1 MLGSLKTTLKGVA
14 SALLLTTALF
24 GRAASNT
31 FEAARFR
38 QIEGQG
44 TTAASFINEEAL
56 DSLVVEESFD
66 SSVGQHPRDPFG
78 APARRE
84 PAGTTRREPNARGAA
99 LPSSVSFRESGRGL
113 LVKTWINGAG
123 PFDFALD
130 TGAGATILSSRAA
143 SAARVEVEAGGRG
156 VTIGGL
162 SGATRAGAQKA
173 FVRTL
178 ALGSRDNSV
187 GSRGL
192 FVVAP
197 GLPEDVDGI
206 LDPSEL
212 FPSVGFTIDMPN
224 GVLSFFDP
232 RTRPLRAGQAP
243 PEGAVVPWLTEGGSR
258 RPFVML
264 AEGRRALLDTGSG
277 FGLAVDDAAARALGI
292 IQTEG
297 RRRTGTRDLAG
308 GEVHSSRIRS
318 ATVRLGPLV
327 LRGVPTDLLT
337 RAQKGAP
344 VILGRDALRP
354 FRLTFDPV
362 SRLVMLDPNA
372 ASSRP

>member
-1 MLGSLKTTLKGVA
+1 MRGSLKTTLTGVA

-38 QIEGQG
+38 SSEGQG
-44 TTAASFINEEAL
+44 TTAAREYS
-56 DSLVVEESFD
+56 VVEESRD
-66 SSVGQHPRDPFG
+66 YSVGQHPRDPFG
-78 APARRE
+78 APARSE
-84 PAGTTRREPNARGAA
+84 PAAQTRRGQNARAA
-99 LPSSVSFRESGRGL
+99 SLPSSVSFRESGRGL
-113 LVKTWINGAG
+113 LIKTWVNGAG

-156 VTIGGL
+156 ITLGGL
-162 SGATRAGAQKA
+162 SGATRVGAQKA

-178 ALGSRDNSV
+178 ALGSRDNNV
-187 GSRGL
+187 GARGL

-197 GLPEDVDGI
+197 GLPEDVDGV
-206 LDPSEL
+206 LDPSEVFHPL
-212 FPSVGFTIDMPN
+212 GFTIDIPD

-232 RTRPLRAGQAP
+232 RSRPVRVSDAP
-243 PEGAVVPWLTEGGSR
+243 PEGAVVPWLTEGQSR

-292 IQTEG
+292 IRTEG
-297 RRRTGTRDLAG
+297 RRRDGSRDIAG

-318 ATVRLGPLV
+318 ATVSIGPLV

-362 SRLVMLDPNA
+362 SRLVMLDP
-372 ASSRP
+372 RTQ

>member
-1 MLGSLKTTLKGVA
+1 MRGSLKTALAGVA
-14 SALLLTTALF
+14 SALLLTTTLF
-24 GRAASNT
+24 GRAALT
-31 FEAARFR
+31 TVGAARFR
-38 QIEGQG
+38 QSEGESQ
-44 TTAASFINEEAL
+44 TVAL
-56 DSLVVEESFD
+56 DSLYGRQV
-66 SSVGQHPRDPFG
+66 QDPFG
-78 APARRE
+78 STPARRE
-84 PAGTTRREPNARGAA
+84 PVNPTRREQPARGSA
-99 LPSSVSFRESGRGL
+99 LPSTVNFRESGRGL

-156 VTIGGL
+156 ITLGGL
-162 SGATRAGAQKA
+162 SGATRGGAQKA

-178 ALGSRDNSV
+178 ALGSRDNGV
-187 GSRGL
+187 PTRGL
-192 FVVAP
+192 FVVAQ
-197 GLPEDVDGI
+197 GLPEDVDGV
-206 LDPSEL
+206 LDPSEAFQPL
-212 FPSVGFTIDMPN
+212 GFVIDIPA
-224 GVLSFFDP
+224 GSLSFFDP
-232 RTRPLRAGQAP
+232 RTRPLRANQAP
-243 PEGAVVPWLTEGGSR
+243 PEGAIVPWLTDGQSR

-297 RRRTGTRDLAG
+297 RRREGSRDVAG
-308 GEVHSSRIRS
+308 GEVHSRRVRA
-318 ATVRLGPLV
+318 ATVSVGPLV
-327 LRGVPTDLLT
+327 LRGVPTDFLV

-372 ASSRP
+372 SSERR

>member
-1 MLGSLKTTLKGVA
+1 MRRSLKTTLAGVA
-14 SALLLTTALF
+14 SALLLTTTLF

-31 FEAARFR
+31 FEAARSR
-38 QIEGQG
+38 WSEGRG
-44 TTAASFINEEAL
+44 TTAAGFIINEAL
-56 DSLVVEESFD
+56 DSSVVNEAPNSV
-66 SSVGQHPRDPFG
+66 VGQHPRDPFG

-84 PAGTTRREPNARGAA
+84 TADTARRGQDARGAA
-99 LPSSVSFRESGRGL
+99 LPSPVNFRESGRGL
-113 LVKTWINGAG
+113 LVKTWVNGAG

-156 VTIGGL
+156 IAIGGL

-178 ALGSRDNSV
+178 ALGTRDNGV
-187 GSRGL
+187 TARGL

-197 GLPEDVDGI
+197 GLPEGVDGV

-212 FPSVGFTIDMPN
+212 FTSVGFTIDMPN
-224 GVLSFFDP
+224 GTLSFFDP

-243 PEGAVVPWLTEGGSR
+243 PEGAVVPWLTEGQSR

-277 FGLAVDDAAARALGI
+277 FGLAVDEAAARALGI

-297 RRRTGTRDLAG
+297 RSRTGTRDLAG

-318 ATVRLGPLV
+318 ATVSVGPLV

-362 SRLVMLDPNA
+362 SRLVMLDP
-372 ASSRP
+372 RTQ

>member
-1 MLGSLKTTLKGVA
+1 MRGSLKTTLAGVA
-14 SALLLTTALF
+14 SALLLTTTLF

-31 FEAARFR
+31 FEAARSR
-38 QIEGQG
+38 WSEGRG
-44 TTAASFINEEAL
+44 TTAARLANGEARDPFAVGEPSDSFA
-56 DSLVVEESFD
+56 
-66 SSVGQHPRDPFG
+66 GQHPRDPFG

-84 PAGTTRREPNARGAA
+84 PANPTRRGQGERGAA
-99 LPSSVSFRESGRGL
+99 LPSSVGFRESGRGL
-113 LVKTWINGAG
+113 LVKTWVNGAG

-173 FVRTL
+173 FVRSL
-178 ALGSRDNSV
+178 ALGSRENNV
-187 GSRGL
+187 VARGL

-197 GLPEDVDGI
+197 GLPEGVDGV

-212 FPSVGFTIDMPN
+212 FTSIGFTIDMPN
-224 GVLSFFDP
+224 GTLSFFDP
-232 RTRPLRAGQAP
+232 RARPLRAGQAP
-243 PEGAVVPWLTEGGSR
+243 PEGAVVPWLTEGQSR

-318 ATVRLGPLV
+318 ATVSVGPLV

-362 SRLVMLDPNA
+362 SRLVMLDPRA
-372 ASSRP
+372 Q